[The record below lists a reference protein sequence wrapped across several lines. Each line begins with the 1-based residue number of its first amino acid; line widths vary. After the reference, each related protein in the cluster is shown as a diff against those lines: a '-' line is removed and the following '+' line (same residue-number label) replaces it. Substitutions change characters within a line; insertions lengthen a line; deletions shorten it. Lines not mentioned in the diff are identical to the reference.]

1 MNSTARKQRIMQE
14 LQEKGTVSIT
24 DMAEAIG
31 VSSMTIRRDLKR
43 LSSEGLITL
52 EYGGAVLNSGSLF
65 EYNMAM
71 KEREFSREK
80 KRIAAKCLEYIN
92 EGDSIYIDSGTTP
105 AELAKI
111 IGNKRNIIVLSHS
124 LLVANIL
131 SKMPNV
137 KFIMCP
143 GIFRERSMAYMGQ
156 LTDEFVSHFRI
167 DKFFLSVEGVDVSS
181 GVSVPD
187 YTDGETK
194 RNILLTSDRVILMAD
209 SSKFGRKMFYN
220 IAPITE
226 LDVVVTDT
234 GIDER
239 YVREL
244 RDHTIRVDVV

>member
-1 MNSTARKQRIMQE
+1 MNSTVRKQKIMQE

-24 DMAEAIG
+24 DMAETIG
-31 VSSMTIRRDLKR
+31 VSSMTIRRDLKK
-43 LSSEGLITL
+43 LSAEGLITM

-71 KEREFSREK
+71 KERAYADEK
-80 KRIAAKCLEYIN
+80 SRIAAKCMDYIN
-92 EGDSIYIDSGTTP
+92 EGDSVYLDSGTTP
-105 AELAKI
+105 AELARI
-111 IGNKRNIIVLSHS
+111 IGNKRNIVVLSHS

-156 LTDEFVSHFRI
+156 LTDEFVSHFHI
-167 DKFFLSVEGVDVSS
+167 DKFFLSVEGVDVDK

-194 RNILLTSDRVILMAD
+194 RNILLKSDRVILMAD
-209 SSKFGRKMFYN
+209 SSKFGRRYFYN
-220 IAPITE
+220 IAPVTE
-226 LDVVVTDT
+226 LDVVVTDS
-234 GIDER
+234 GVDEQ
-239 YVREL
+239 YVKDL
-244 RDHTIRVDVV
+244 RDHSIRVDVV